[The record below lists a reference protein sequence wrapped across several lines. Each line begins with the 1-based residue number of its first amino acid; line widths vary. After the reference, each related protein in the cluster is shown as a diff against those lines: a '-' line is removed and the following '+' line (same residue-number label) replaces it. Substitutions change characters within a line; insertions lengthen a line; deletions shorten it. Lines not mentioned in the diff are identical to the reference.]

1 MCKRIKKLIRK
12 IFGYKEY
19 KDIWIIG
26 ENNLN
31 DK

>member
-1 MCKRIKKLIRK
+1 MCKKFKKFIRRILGFKK
-12 IFGYKEY
+12 Y